1 MTRMMVGSVVLG
13 LALAAFPAAAKKTPH
28 KGATCQQVKDA
39 LASGKSAADAA
50 KELNVS
56 EARVKSCT
64 TTASKPAKKTHKAS

>member
-1 MTRMMVGSVVLG
+1 MTRMMVGAVVLG
-13 LALAAFPAAAKKTPH
+13 LALAAYPAVAKKAAH

-39 LASGKSAADAA
+39 LAAGKSEADAA

-56 EARVKSCT
+56 EARIKSCT